1 MKEKNM
7 SKIIKIDGNT
17 VFIGTDNGQII
28 EAKKEDCSGF
38 MPTVGDEVITYT
50 TGDKVIVTKT
60 AEQSSSSNYNLD
72 EPHVVNKITYGLLAL
87 FLGGIGVHKF
97 YAGYSGQGVFFLLF
111 CWTFIPQIIALID
124 GISALTKKGEY
135 IKV

>member
-1 MKEKNM
+1 M
-7 SKIIKIDGNT
+7 SKIIKIDGST
-17 VFIGTDNGQII
+17 IFIGADNGQII

-38 MPTVGDEVITYT
+38 MPKVGDEVSAYT

-60 AEQSSSSNYNLD
+60 DNQLSSGNYNTNID

-87 FLGGIGVHKF
+87 LLGGIGVHKF
-97 YAGYSGQGVFFLLF
+97 YAGYTAQGVFCILF
-111 CWTFIPQIIALID
+111 CWTFIPGLIALIE
-124 GISALTKKGEY
+124 GIVALTRRGSY

>member
-1 MKEKNM
+1 M

-17 VFIGTDNGQII
+17 VFIGTDNGQIV
-28 EAKKEDCSGF
+28 EAKKEDCGGF

-60 AEQSSSSNYNLD
+60 GYQMSSDSYNGD
-72 EPHVVNKITYGLLAL
+72 NPHVVNKVTYGLLAI
-87 FLGGIGVHKF
+87 FLGWIGVHKF
-97 YAGYSGQGVFFLLF
+97 YAGYTAQCILYLLF
-111 CWTFIPQIIALID
+111 FWTCIPSIIAFVE
-124 GISALTKKGEY
+124 GIVAITKKGDY

>member
-1 MKEKNM
+1 M

-17 VFIGTDNGQII
+17 VFIGTDNGQIV
-28 EAKKEDCSGF
+28 EAKKEDCGGF

-50 TGDKVIVTKT
+50 TGDKVIVTKS
-60 AEQSSSSNYNLD
+60 ANSSYGNYNED

-97 YAGYSGQGVFFLLF
+97 YAGYTAQGVLYLLF
-111 CWTFIPQIIALID
+111 CWTCIPSIIALVE
-124 GISALTKKGEY
+124 GIVAITKKGEY
-135 IKV
+135 LRV

>member
-1 MKEKNM
+1 M

-28 EAKKEDCSGF
+28 EAKKEDCGGF

-60 AEQSSSSNYNLD
+60 NVQPYSNDSNID

-87 FLGGIGVHKF
+87 FLGGFGVHKF
-97 YAGYSGQGVFFLLF
+97 YAGYAAQGVLYLLF
-111 CWTFIPQIIALID
+111 FWTFIPQIIALID
-124 GISALTKKGEY
+124 AITSLIKKGEY